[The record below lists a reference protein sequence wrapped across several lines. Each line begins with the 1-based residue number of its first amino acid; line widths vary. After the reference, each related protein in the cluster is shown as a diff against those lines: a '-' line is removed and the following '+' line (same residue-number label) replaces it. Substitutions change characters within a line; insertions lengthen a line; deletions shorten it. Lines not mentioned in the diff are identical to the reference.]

1 MNRKARMKLDRSVLF
16 VVAALAS
23 LGFGYGQVNAEPKS
37 IAFSDLP
44 DPSAQE
50 FKDPFRDLN

>member
-1 MNRKARMKLDRSVLF
+1 MTRKARMKLDRSGPF

-23 LGFGYGQVNAEPKS
+23 LGFGYCQVNAEPKS

-44 DPSAQE
+44 DPSVQE